1 MLVEILDED
10 HYLLTDQLL
19 LLKDILNLANLK
31 LGNSAAVEVDVS
43 IVDDETIQQL
53 NKEYRGV
60 DQPTDVLSFALTEVI
75 DDLDFDTTIRQHS
88 EIFDTLPIHLGDVI
102 ISIETAQQ
110 QAKEYSHSLERE
122 LAFLVVHGFLH
133 LNGYDHQTTE
143 EEKEMF
149 ALQEEVLNDYGL
161 QR

>member
-75 DDLDFDTTIRQHS
+75 DDLDFDTTISQHS